1 MVIRLMLYDAHKEQT
16 QTAEEL
22 VMPAVGMEK
31 IRLPILYG
39 EMTLLADVE
48 VFVNLKD
55 IKARGIHMS
64 RLYSWVS
71 DQLAGRSL
79 TWPRMLESLKALM
92 ESQEGLSSEA
102 MLGFDFELPLQRQSL
117 KSQTHS
123 FKTYKVA
130 VRAVKDSASS
140 EPRLLASFQIPY
152 SSTCP
157 QSAALARQLIQN
169 RFDIDFQS
177 TKVSKTNVHQ
187 WLGSITGIV
196 ATPHAQRSYAD
207 VLVEVASANSNLDF
221 VSWIDGV
228 EEVLGTA
235 VQALVKR
242 ADEQE
247 FALRNGQNLMFC
259 EDAARRVGGYLAAQV
274 SSGHL
279 KNYFA
284 KLSHHESLHNHN
296 ATAFVQNSNELK
308 SYFQS

>member
-16 QTAEEL
+16 QTAAEL
-22 VMPAVGMEK
+22 VLPAIGMEK
-31 IRLPILYG
+31 IRLPIVYND
-39 EMTLLADVE
+39 MTLLADVE

-55 IKARGIHMS
+55 TNARGIHMS
-64 RLYSWVS
+64 RLYTWVN
-71 DQLAGRSL
+71 DQLAGKSL
-79 TWPRMLESLKALM
+79 TWLRMQESLRALI
-92 ESQEGLSSEA
+92 ESQEGLSSA
-102 MLGFDFELPLQRQSL
+102 ASLGFYFELPLQRQSL
-117 KSQTHS
+117 KSQTQA

-130 VRAVKDSASS
+130 VRAVQDFVSA
-140 EPRLLASFQIPY
+140 EPRMLASFQIPY

-169 RFDIDFQS
+169 RFDEDFTAS
-177 TKVSKTNVHQ
+177 ELSKTKVHQ
-187 WLGSITGIV
+187 WLGTTAGIV

-207 VLVEVASANSNLDF
+207 VLVEVTSANFKLDF
-221 VSWIDGV
+221 IAWIDGV

-259 EDAARRVGGYLAAQV
+259 EDAARRVGSYLASQIRA
-274 SSGHL
+274 GHI

-296 ATAFVQNSNELK
+296 ATAFVQNNSELK
-308 SYFQS
+308 SFFV